1 MVTRIII
8 LLSITFVFSNTVLVA
23 LANITGVHTY
33 DLYFLNSYVD
43 SGYRTAIMHYGTLYL
58 VLPLLALVYAAIIRQ
73 LRLIGYNSI
82 PRPTTKDK

>member
-8 LLSITFVFSNTVLVA
+8 LLSITFVFSNTVLA
-23 LANITGVHTY
+23 SLKNIMGVQTY
-33 DLYFLNSYVD
+33 DFYFLNIYVD
-43 SGYRTAIMHYGTLYL
+43 SGYRTAIMYYGTLY
-58 VLPLLALVYAAIIRQ
+58 VIIPLLALVYAAIIRQ